1 LLFAGKS
8 KDRSKTL
15 IFAVVPIVAII
26 LGLVFLFIYLKRR
39 RKKKTLKENA
49 ENEFES
55 TDSLHFDFETIRVA
69 TDDFSLT
76 NKIGEGG
83 FGVVY
88 KVNSS
93 YYTLFY
99 PNLNLQINFT
109 HCDSISLS

>member
-49 ENEFES
+49 ESKFLDLIEITNDAKPYSS
-55 TDSLHFDFETIRVA
+55 TL
-69 TDDFSLT
+69 L
-76 NKIGEGG
+76 
-83 FGVVY
+83 
-88 KVNSS
+88 
-93 YYTLFY
+93 
-99 PNLNLQINFT
+99 
-109 HCDSISLS
+109 

>member
-49 ENEFES
+49 ESKFLELIEITNDAKPYSS
-55 TDSLHFDFETIRVA
+55 TL
-69 TDDFSLT
+69 L
-76 NKIGEGG
+76 
-83 FGVVY
+83 
-88 KVNSS
+88 
-93 YYTLFY
+93 
-99 PNLNLQINFT
+99 
-109 HCDSISLS
+109 